1 MPQLT
6 NLVGQ
11 KIRACIVAINGGTV
25 SEYTLHGIEDSGL
38 WIGGLPISEYFALKL
53 GETAVA
59 IAPVVFVP
67 FHQVNVIIDARAALS
82 EPTL

>member
-6 NLVGQ
+6 NMVGQ
-11 KIRACIVAINGGTV
+11 KIRACIAAINGGTI

-38 WIGGLPISEYFALKL
+38 WIGGVPISEYFALKL
-53 GETAVA
+53 GETVA
-59 IAPVVFVP
+59 IAPIVFVP
-67 FHQVNVIIDARAALS
+67 FHQVTVIIDARAALS